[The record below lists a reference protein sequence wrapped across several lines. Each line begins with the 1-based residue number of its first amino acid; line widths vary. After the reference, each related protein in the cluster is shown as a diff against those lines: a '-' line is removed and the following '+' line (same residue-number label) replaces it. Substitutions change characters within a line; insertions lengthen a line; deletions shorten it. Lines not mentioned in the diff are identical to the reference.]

1 MALIDS
7 TEEIK
12 RHNSSVTL
20 QLSVESILSFI
31 DDAIN
36 KHIVPAISAEQ
47 FDALIAWKAGFTA
60 YSSASTYT
68 TGNKILYISET
79 TGLVDFYAASASAS
93 AGQTPETHPSKWAID
108 TSKQRSVFLLIQ
120 KACIN
125 FAIAYYVAFGSLQL
139 SDSGAHVVQSGEN
152 RIASDK
158 KLIQLKRQSLAD
170 GHYALELATEYLES
184 NLATFTVYAASSAH
198 TRNRNSF
205 INSSA
210 EFNTISAIQIEP
222 ILFASIRNI
231 QKQVQ
236 EDQVQA
242 ILGEDLITT
251 LITAIK
257 EGTPSEDQAKLIL
270 RVQKALIP
278 LTLAEA
284 IPYKLITVDV
294 NGVFQLRDTVGGISG
309 NVETREPADD
319 RMAQLTMNRLCS
331 KGESELE
338 SLRKW
343 LYTNAELFEDYTAQG
358 SKSDQDPNTSGSGVY
373 MM

>member
-20 QLSVESILSFI
+20 QLSVESILSFV

-36 KHIVPAISAEQ
+36 KHILPAISAAQ
-47 FDALIAWKAGFTA
+47 FDALISWKAGFTP
-60 YSSASTYT
+60 YNELSAYT
-68 TGNKILYISET
+68 TGNKVLYISEA
-79 TGLVDFYAASASAS
+79 TGLIDFYAVSASAT
-93 AGQTPETHPSKWAID
+93 AGQTPETHPAKWALD
-108 TSKQRSVFLLIQ
+108 TSKERSVFILVQ

-125 FAIAYYVAFGSLQL
+125 FAIAYYVSFGSLQL
-139 SDSGAHVVQSGEN
+139 SDSGAHVIQSGEN

-158 KLIQLKRQSLAD
+158 KLIQLKRQSLSD
-170 GHYALELATEYLES
+170 GHYALELAQEYLES
-184 NLATFTVYAASSAH
+184 NLATFTIYAASAAH

-210 EFNTISAIQIEP
+210 EFNSISAIQIEP
-222 ILFASIRNI
+222 ILFSSIRNI

-242 ILGEDLITT
+242 VLGEDLITT

-257 EGTPSEDQAKLIL
+257 GGTTTENQQKLIL

-319 RMAQLTMNRLCS
+319 RMAQLTMNRLVS
-331 KGESELE
+331 RGESELE

-343 LYTNAELFEDYTAQG
+343 LYTNAELFSDYTAQG
-358 SKSDQDPNTSGSGVY
+358 SKGDQDVNTSGSGVY